1 MSKKTQNDAVEIAA
15 AAEASIKKLVAAR
28 ETFATA
34 ENQYRNAKLAI
45 YNVLADI
52 FDAYALYKTDE
63 KAREVFQASY
73 EEMNTENKYFPETAA
88 TSLELK
94 VLRFVTISSK
104 LSQFRAERQKAYAS
118 VLRIAFASNI
128 HTNDNVSF
136 KSWLIAAGGIEE
148 VRRAKSSASNS
159 TAIDNARIYYNA
171 AVKTANVAQSF
182 AKQIEEAT
190 AKTDSDFVVALVRR
204 SDKKIVEV
212 CDNKAA
218 VSAALKAVG
227 KAITAEE
234 AEQQVAVAHKQ
245 AAKSRKSATEL
256 PEAANDAAS
265 QEQEQQKKAA

>member
-1 MSKKTQNDAVEIAA
+1 MSNTTQNNAVEIAT

-28 ETFATA
+28 KTFAAA

-45 YNVLADI
+45 YDVLADI

-73 EEMNTENKYFPETAA
+73 EEMNAENKYFPETAA

-94 VLRFVTISSK
+94 VLRFVTVSSK

-118 VLRIAFASNI
+118 VLRTAFAANI
-128 HTNDNVSF
+128 HTNEKVSF

-148 VRRAKSSASNS
+148 VRRPKSSASNS
-159 TAIDNARIYYNA
+159 TAIDNARMYYNSV
-171 AVKTANVAQSF
+171 VKTANIAQSF
-182 AKQIEEAT
+182 AKQIEDAT

-218 VSAALKAVG
+218 VSATLKAIG
-227 KAITAEE
+227 KDITSDE
-234 AEQQVAVAHKQ
+234 AEQKAAAARKQ
-245 AAKSRKSATEL
+245 SAKSRKTATEL
-256 PEAANDAAS
+256 QEAANDATS
-265 QEQEQQKKAA
+265 PVLKKVVNQ